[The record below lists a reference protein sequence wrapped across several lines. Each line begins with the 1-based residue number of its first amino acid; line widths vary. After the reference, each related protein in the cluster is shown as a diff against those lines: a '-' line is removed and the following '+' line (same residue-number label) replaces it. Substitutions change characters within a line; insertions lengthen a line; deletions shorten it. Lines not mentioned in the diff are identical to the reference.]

1 MSKLTEDVKERR
13 YNKTEYALEDGSGG
27 MAVELI
33 PASSPTAT
41 ERTKVVTLDD
51 LKASQA
57 SFKTNQIAEEESP

>member
-1 MSKLTEDVKERR
+1 MNNLTEDVKEKR

-41 ERTKVVTLDD
+41 ERTKITALDD
-51 LKASQA
+51 LKVPQA
-57 SFKTNQIAEEESP
+57 SFRD